1 MDYCTLVKKLIFIL
15 YILIFNSKFNKI
27 ETSWCTQLLQV
38 WNDLRLKANLLP
50 STKKNEF
57 LFICGVSEFFENIPR
72 EVVKNSWFANDPAV
86 YDVDNYQPGVFKTL
100 FYVPHSPEICDLE
113 NKIAPEY
120 K

>member
-1 MDYCTLVKKLIFIL
+1 MHVVLRDSYQ
-15 YILIFNSKFNKI
+15 
-27 ETSWCTQLLQV
+27 ETICTQLLQI

-57 LFICGVSEFFENIPR
+57 LFICGVSEFFENVIR
-72 EVVKNSWFANDPAV
+72 EVVKNSWFANDPV
-86 YDVDNYQPGVFKTL
+86 YNIDNYQPGVFKTL
-100 FYVPHSPEICDLE
+100 FYVPHSPEICALE